1 MSIYQPLEVHDPFN
15 SSSRWLEPSDVG
27 CVVLLALMITFLGI
41 ILTKGRGHPFGKR
54 QLYQTNDIET
64 PSPDPLS
71 GQGLTEKLEFPV
83 YWEHIPISLFND
95 TAAKDTIVQTVEQ
108 RKEDMKMKVEK
119 VGDIKEDLEELLG
132 PIENKKGDQGEKEG
146 EKVTEMERGKSTEEE
161 QIEKTRTDFADT
173 GENRKDCDG
182 SGRKVGDEDGQGHG
196 DSKGDRKD
204 AWKADIKEHRLSD
217 SGEVLEDDG
226 LDGSPVVGQRT
237 KKKRIRTNAKKRAA
251 KRAAAEEAEEK
262 HQEALN
268 LSFGDAKEHEEGKGM
283 PDEAESA
290 DWPETALGSP
300 PEENRKKARRRRRG
314 RKPEVQDHAL
324 NDIDHEPDHQ
334 TDFAS

>member
-1 MSIYQPLEVHDPFN
+1 
-15 SSSRWLEPSDVG
+15 
-27 CVVLLALMITFLGI
+27 MITFMGI
-41 ILTKGRGHPFGKR
+41 ILTKGRRHPFGKR
-54 QLYQTNDIET
+54 QLYKTNDIET
-64 PSPDPLS
+64 SSPDPHS

-83 YWEHIPISLFND
+83 YWEHAPISLFNN
-95 TAAKDTIVQTVEQ
+95 TAAKDTIVQTVEKS
-108 RKEDMKMKVEK
+108 KEDVEIKVEK
-119 VGDIKEDLEELLG
+119 GGGIKKDLEELFG
-132 PIENKKGDQGEKEG
+132 PIENKNRDQREKEG
-146 EKVTEMERGKSTEEE
+146 EKVTEMERGKNIEAER
-161 QIEKTRTDFADT
+161 IEKTKTDFADE
-173 GENRKDCDG
+173 GENRKDCDE
-182 SGRKVGDEDGQGHG
+182 SGRKVGDEDQERDG

-251 KRAAAEEAEEK
+251 KRAAAKEAEEK
-262 HQEALN
+262 LQEAPN
-268 LSFGDAKEHEEGKGM
+268 LSFDDAKEHEEGKGM

-290 DWPETALGSP
+290 DWPETALGSA
-300 PEENRKKARRRRRG
+300 PEENRKKARRRRRR

-334 TDFAS
+334 TDIIS